1 MVATRLQE
9 LHATVYEGDAFDRDD
24 DGDDTIFYGI
34 DRMVHHL
41 DETARAEVS
50 HVIGSLLV
58 TPGPAVLDL
67 MSSWESHLP
76 SSVKP
81 SRMVGL
87 GMNLRELEA
96 NAALT
101 ERVVHD
107 LNRNPRLPFPDGTFD
122 AVLNCVSV
130 DYLTKP
136 FEVFAEVGR
145 VLRPGGLHLVVFSSR
160 MFPTKAVKI
169 WRQASEDERRL
180 LVEDYFAANGH
191 FASPHRF
198 SSKGQPRPKGDK
210 YEGVSAFSDPV
221 IAVWSYKLGGPRD
234 ALRPVVRSR
243 LGEPLSREELERRKE
258 RTRLEGT
265 CPHCGEPLKRWQ
277 VPLSPFSEWDAE
289 FLDICFNDACP
300 FLVRGWST
308 MAEQGNGSG
317 SYRLGYHRGR
327 NVYLTIPVQG
337 LRTLRD
343 GIVE

>member
-1 MVATRLQE
+1 MMATRLQE
-9 LHATVYEGDAFDRDD
+9 LHAAVYEGDAFDRED
-24 DGDDTIFYGI
+24 DGDDAVFYGV

-58 TPGPAVLDL
+58 TQRPAVLDL

-76 SSVKP
+76 ASVEP

-96 NAALT
+96 NPVLT
-101 ERVVHD
+101 ERMVQD
-107 LNRNPRLPFPDGTFD
+107 LNRTLRLPFPDDTFD

-136 FEVFAEVGR
+136 FEVFGEVGR

-169 WRQASEDERRL
+169 WRQSSEDERRL
-180 LVEDYFAANGH
+180 LVEDYFAASGQFESPQR
-191 FASPHRF
+191 FA
-198 SSKGQPRPKGDK
+198 SKGQPRPKGDK

-221 IAVWSYKLGGPRD
+221 LAVWAYKRGGADDEPR
-234 ALRPVVRSR
+234 PKVRSR

-258 RTRLEGT
+258 RTRSEGT
-265 CPHCGEPLKRWQ
+265 CPHCGEVLKRWQ

-308 MAEQGNGSG
+308 VAEQGNGSG
-317 SYRLGYHRGR
+317 SYRLAYHRER

-343 GIVE
+343 GIVG